1 MRLMEYV
8 SDGAQVILASREF
21 VWCQFDRH
29 LLPTMNQ
36 FLNLPS
42 VSIDLLSVDR
52 LHFRFLGHPSQC
64 HLPRGPGFLQRYVGL
79 VDCDSSFGDSG
90 VRHSVLDGLSLVDFF
105 GTVL

>member
-1 MRLMEYV
+1 MVEAYLEACLSIPV
-8 SDGAQVILASREF
+8 LC
-21 VWCQFDRH
+21 CQFDLH
-29 LLPTMNQ
+29 LLPTMNR

-90 VRHSVLDGLSLVDFF
+90 VRYSVLDRLLLADFF
-105 GTVL
+105 GTVF

>member
-1 MRLMEYV
+1 M
-8 SDGAQVILASREF
+8 ILASREF
-21 VWCQFDRH
+21 VCCRFDRY

-64 HLPRGPGFLQRYVGL
+64 HLPRGPGCLQRYVRL
-79 VDCDSSFGDSG
+79 VDYDSSFVDSG
-90 VRHSVLDGLSLVDFF
+90 VRHSVLDGLSLVDVF
-105 GTVL
+105 GTVF

>member
-1 MRLMEYV
+1 MIEAYLKACL
-8 SDGAQVILASREF
+8 SIL
-21 VWCQFDRH
+21 VLWCQFDRH

-64 HLPRGPGFLQRYVGL
+64 HLPRGPGFLQRYVCL
-79 VDCDSSFGDSG
+79 VDYDSSFVDSG
-90 VRHSVLDGLSLVDFF
+90 VRHSVLDGLSLVDVF
-105 GTVL
+105 GTVF

>member
-8 SDGAQVILASREF
+8 SDGAQVIPASREF

-90 VRHSVLDGLSLVDFF
+90 VRYLVLDRLLLVDFF
-105 GTVL
+105 DTVF

>member
-29 LLPTMNQ
+29 LLLTMNR

-64 HLPRGPGFLQRYVGL
+64 HLPRGPGFLL
-79 VDCDSSFGDSG
+79 VDYDSSFVDSG
-90 VRHSVLDGLSLVDFF
+90 VRHSVLDGLSLVDVF
-105 GTVL
+105 GTVF